1 MKRTILILS
10 LASLFFAVG
19 PAAADTKIHRAS
31 QVQFWVPD
39 NWTVEGEDKDQLT
52 VADPKGQVGLLFMV
66 RDAKDIKAA
75 LASLD
80 ESIDEMATDV
90 KIVGKPQKTTIN
102 GLETVIVDGTGKAEG
117 KPVEL
122 SVMVVKTPSGKYLA
136 IFGVLE
142 PAVKKKHEA
151 NLVKILGSLKAAPKQ
166 GKFGK

>member
-1 MKRTILILS
+1 MIVALC
-10 LASLFFAVG
+10 LALFAATG
-19 PAAADTKIHRAS
+19 TAAADTKVHRAS
-31 QVQFWVPD
+31 QIQFWVPD
-39 NWTVEGEDKDQLT
+39 TWTVEGEDKDQLT
-52 VADPKGQVGLLFMV
+52 VSDPKGQVGLLFMV

-80 ESIDEMATDV
+80 ESIEQMATDV

-102 GLETVIVDGTGKAEG
+102 GLETVIVDGTGNADG
-117 KPVEL
+117 KKVEL

-151 NLVKILGSLKAAPKQ
+151 NLVKILASLKAAPKQ

>member
-1 MKRTILILS
+1 MPRILLALS
-10 LASLFFAVG
+10 FALSIFAG
-19 PAAADTKIHRAS
+19 TAAADTKIHRAS
-31 QVQFWVPD
+31 QIQFWIPD
-39 NWTVEGEDKDQLT
+39 SWTVEGEDKDQLT
-52 VADPKGQVGLLFMV
+52 VSDPKGQVGLLFMV

-80 ESIDEMATDV
+80 EAIDQLAKDV
-90 KIVGKPQKTTIN
+90 KLVGKPQKTTIN

-142 PAVKKKHEA
+142 PVAKKKHEA